1 MSIRSAAAVLVLGLT
16 AGLVAAAPASA
27 GNNPWPKFTPLAA
40 DTTVQI
46 QADFS
51 GKCLAVADARTD
63 DGAPV
68 VEAACTG
75 DDSQQWNITNGY
87 AFNVHSGKCL
97 EVPAWSRTAGTA
109 IDQWTCNQGDNQ
121 RWGQINIVGSN
132 TIAIP
137 NWNSGLILDV
147 DGANHA
153 DGTPVIQWYSD
164 YHANQRFTL
173 NPVG

>member
-1 MSIRSAAAVLVLGLT
+1 MSIRSAVAVLVLGLT

-68 VEAACTG
+68 VETACNG
-75 DDSQQWNITNGY
+75 DASQQWNITNGY

-147 DGANHA
+147 SGANQA

-164 YHANQRFTL
+164 YHANQRWTL
-173 NPVG
+173 SPVG